1 MLLIYLMVH
10 YRNECLQR
18 VPSKRPAMSAVRE
31 ALESKT
37 FLKPNREHHPEEHD
51 SDSEFETD

>member
-1 MLLIYLMVH
+1 
-10 YRNECLQR
+10 
-18 VPSKRPAMSAVRE
+18 MSAVRE

-51 SDSEFETD
+51 SDSEFETDCG